1 MQVMVGCHG
10 RPLIAAIMVKSLRF
24 GLRIWESAITSSAP
38 TNYAIKK
45 TGSDCHEGIVREKK
59 VLLRH
64 LGVKQGRSSTH
75 ADEITFHATRRTI
88 NHTTR

>member
-59 VLLRH
+59 SPFEAFRCQAGAIVN
-64 LGVKQGRSSTH
+64 
-75 ADEITFHATRRTI
+75 TRR
-88 NHTTR
+88 